1 MEEIPNNGT
10 SINKLSPLDQDL
22 TTNLGTLRAQEEPT
36 TCKSGAPTQDGG
48 KSSPMKDNTSSTS
61 RTRKLLIFME
71 TKMKKEERS
80 KYGRDIMAPTRDGE
94 SSILTQRVLR
104 KRPLDGTLNGVSI
117 SIDFS
122 TLDQDSQ

>member
-1 MEEIPNNGT
+1 
-10 SINKLSPLDQDL
+10 
-22 TTNLGTLRAQEEPT
+22 
-36 TCKSGAPTQDGG
+36 
-48 KSSPMKDNTSSTS
+48 MKDNTSSTS

-80 KYGRDIMAPTRDGE
+80 KCGRDIMAPTRDGE

-104 KRPLDGTLNGVSI
+104 KRLLDGTLNGVSI
-117 SIDFS
+117 SIDYS